1 MNELVDLVVKK
12 TGIPA
17 PTAEKA
23 INIVVDYLKK
33 KLPAPIAA
41 QVDGVLN
48 NSGNLKKAQDILG
61 GLGSKIGKKK

>member
-17 PTAEKA
+17 ATAEKV
-23 INIVVDYLKK
+23 INIVVDFLKK
-33 KLPAPIAA
+33 KLPAPLASQI
-41 QVDGVLN
+41 DGVLS
-48 NSGNLKKAQDILG
+48 NSGNIKKAQDILG